1 MPYLSNA
8 KRRWLQVLAVVLP
21 LMPFAPSSHAQE
33 KPYFVTYSHDLEE
46 PGNLDLE
53 TKTALAQPGGST
65 RYGATALEFEYG
77 VRAWWTSELYLDGQA
92 TAQDS
97 TIFTG
102 FRIEN
107 RVRPLMRDYII
118 NPVLYVEYE
127 NTSGADKTILE
138 VVGHDSQ
145 SDLAE
150 PNGESRREHQHE
162 AELKLILSSNVRD
175 WNISENFI
183 SEKNLGHD
191 PWEFGYAIG
200 AARPLRGAAA
210 SRSCT
215 FCADKFIA
223 GAEAYGGLG
232 DRIAHPPRYLPLHR
246 ATHRMATPQGPP
258 RQLLSRLRPHNIK
271 PRACLSRSAS
281 PMSSARS
288 ATGSTPPTEVAMKH
302 SHCKSLSLS
311 HFVFC
316 AALAFAAANPSCS
329 GPVPAKDRARA
340 QPLRRQTEMPSPPAK
355 PLYADHC
362 AECHEPDARGKGTRP
377 CLRTEPSKA
386 PPTATL
392 PGC

>member
-1 MPYLSNA
+1 LPHNPL
-8 KRRWLQVLAVVLP
+8 KRALPAAVWLTLVLATLTLCFTP
-21 LMPFAPSSHAQE
+21 AAGAQE

-46 PGNLDLE
+46 PGNLDVE
-53 TKTALAQPGGST
+53 TKTAFAQPGGST
-65 RYGATALEFEYG
+65 HYGATALELEYG

-107 RVRPLMRDYII
+107 RVRPLMRDHIV

-232 DRIAHPPRYLPLHR
+232 N
-246 ATHRMATPQGPP
+246 T
-258 RQLLSRLRPHNIK
+258 
-271 PRACLSRSAS
+271 
-281 PMSSARS
+281 
-288 ATGSTPPTEVAMKH
+288 
-302 SHCKSLSLS
+302 
-311 HFVFC
+311 
-316 AALAFAAANPSCS
+316 AALTLRDTSHYIAPLIGWQLPKGLRVSFSPGFGLTSTSLARVYRVGVAYEFNQIGNWFHPAN
-329 GPVPAKDRARA
+329 GGA
-340 QPLRRQTEMPSPPAK
+340 Q
-355 PLYADHC
+355 
-362 AECHEPDARGKGTRP
+362 
-377 CLRTEPSKA
+377 
-386 PPTATL
+386 
-392 PGC
+392 